1 MNEFLD
7 FIGYALVAW
16 LAYRFVMI
24 YQMVRSV
31 EKTKEL
37 TSAINELSKIIHTV
51 KEETIGDI
59 IYWFDAETDKFITQG
74 ATHDDIISTLKQH
87 YIGHIFL
94 INDTEMLAGPNFD
107 VIPMPPT
114 SIRNSLS
121 NTYK

>member
-1 MNEFLD
+1 MNEFFV

-16 LAYRFVMI
+16 LAYRFVVI
-24 YQMVRSV
+24 YQMIRSV

-107 VIPMPPT
+107 VLPLPP
-114 SIRNSLS
+114 SILKSP
-121 NTYK
+121 TGIYK